1 MIHPLKYSDGM
12 AVYRIRE
19 RKLVVAIFNHF
30 MLENDVIDSVAFQ
43 EAHDFVTSWEALNL
57 FGPSVSPDRVDFG
70 AFEKCF
76 FAMLQATLGFT
87 ARYRTA
93 ETSTVRQAKS

>member
-1 MIHPLKYSDGM
+1 
-12 AVYRIRE
+12 
-19 RKLVVAIFNHF
+19 VVAIFNHF

-43 EAHDFVTSWEALNL
+43 EAHDFVTSWEALHL
-57 FGPSVSPDRVDFG
+57 FGPCVGPDRVDFD

-76 FAMLQATLGFT
+76 WAMLQATLGFT

-93 ETSTVRQAKS
+93 ETSKTRQAKS